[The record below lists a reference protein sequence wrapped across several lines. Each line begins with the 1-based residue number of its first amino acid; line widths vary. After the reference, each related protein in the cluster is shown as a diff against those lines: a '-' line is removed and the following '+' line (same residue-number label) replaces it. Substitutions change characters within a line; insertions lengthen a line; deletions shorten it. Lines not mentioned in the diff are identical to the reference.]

1 MKTDIKKTS
10 RAITWLTEHT
20 LSAEQRQ
27 QLIAEKIERARLL
40 HQALKQREGRI
51 KTR

>member
-1 MKTDIKKTS
+1 MKTDIKKTA
-10 RAITWLTEHT
+10 RAIKWLTEHT

-27 QLIAEKIERARLL
+27 QLILDKAERARLA

-51 KTR
+51 KAC